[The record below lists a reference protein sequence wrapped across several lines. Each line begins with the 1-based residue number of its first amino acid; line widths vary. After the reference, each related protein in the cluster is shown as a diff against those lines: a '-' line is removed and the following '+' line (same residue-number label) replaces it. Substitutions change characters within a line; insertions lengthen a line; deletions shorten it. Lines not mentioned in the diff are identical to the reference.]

1 MKDLQD
7 TVAVV
12 TGGASGIG
20 LAMAQRFASE
30 GMKVVLADVEEQA
43 LAKAA
48 AELTEAGANVIG
60 VPTDVSKPEQ
70 VEALRDEALA
80 KYGKVH
86 LICNNAGVGAG
97 GLLWETALEDWHWVM
112 GVNLWGVIH
121 GIRAFVPVLIE
132 QGEDGHVV
140 NTASIAGLISPPG
153 IGIYNAT
160 KHAVVALSETL
171 HVELM
176 MRGVRPRVTVLC
188 PGWVRTGIAD
198 AERNRPAELRAQG
211 DRPPSGEEQ
220 MVDQAM
226 RQVVAEGMPPSEVA
240 EKVLEG
246 VREQRLYVLTHP
258 ELKKAIVSR
267 WEHLLEET
275 TPGMEILTALMPQP
289 KG

>member
-1 MKDLQD
+1 MKDLRD
-7 TVAVV
+7 KVAVV

-30 GMKVVLADVEEQA
+30 GMKVVLGDVEEQA

-48 AELTEAGANVIG
+48 AELTEAGADAIG
-60 VPTDVSKPEQ
+60 VPTDVAKPEQ
-70 VEALRDEALA
+70 VEALRDQALA
-80 KYGKVH
+80 KHGKVH

-97 GLLWETALEDWHWVM
+97 GLLWETALEDWQWVM

-198 AERNRPAELRAQG
+198 AERNRPATLRASG
-211 DRPPSGEEQ
+211 GRSPSDEEQ
-220 MVDQAM
+220 MVEQAM
-226 RQVVAEGMPPSEVA
+226 RQVVADGMPPSEVA
-240 EKVLEG
+240 QKVLDG

-258 ELKKAIVSR
+258 ELKKAIAGR
-267 WEHLLEET
+267 WEHLREET

>member
-1 MKDLQD
+1 MKDLRD
-7 TVAVV
+7 KVAVV

-30 GMKVVLADVEEQA
+30 GMNVVLADVEEQA

-48 AELTEAGANVIG
+48 AELTEAGADVIG
-60 VPTDVSKPEQ
+60 VPTDVAQPEQ
-70 VEALRDEALA
+70 VEALRDQALA

-97 GLLWETALEDWHWVM
+97 GLLWETALEDWQWVM

-198 AERNRPAELRAQG
+198 AERNRPATLRASG
-211 DRPPSGEEQ
+211 GRSPSDEEQ
-220 MVDQAM
+220 MVEQAM
-226 RQVVAEGMPPSEVA
+226 RQVVADGMPPSEVA
-240 EKVLEG
+240 QKVLDG
-246 VREQRLYVLTHP
+246 VREQRMYVLTHP
-258 ELKKAIVSR
+258 ELKKAIAGR
-267 WEHLLEET
+267 WEHLREET

>member
-1 MKDLQD
+1 MKDLRD
-7 TVAVV
+7 KVAVV

-30 GMKVVLADVEEQA
+30 GMKVVLGDVEEQA

-48 AELTEAGANVIG
+48 AELTEAGADAIG
-60 VPTDVSKPEQ
+60 VPTDVAKPEQ
-70 VEALRDEALA
+70 VEALRDQALA
-80 KYGKVH
+80 KHGKVH

-97 GLLWETALEDWHWVM
+97 GLLWETALEDWQWVM

-121 GIRAFVPVLIE
+121 GIRAFVPVMIE

-198 AERNRPAELRAQG
+198 AERNRPATLRASG
-211 DRPPSGEEQ
+211 GRSPSDEEQ
-220 MVDQAM
+220 MVEQAM
-226 RQVVAEGMPPSEVA
+226 RQVVADGMPPSEVA
-240 EKVLEG
+240 QKVLDG

-258 ELKKAIVSR
+258 ELKKAIAGR
-267 WEHLLEET
+267 WEHLREET